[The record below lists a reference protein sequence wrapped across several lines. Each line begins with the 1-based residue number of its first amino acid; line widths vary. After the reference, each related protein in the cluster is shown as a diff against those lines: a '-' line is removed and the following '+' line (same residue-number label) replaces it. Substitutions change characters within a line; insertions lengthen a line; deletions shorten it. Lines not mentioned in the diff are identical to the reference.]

1 MQPKQITIYTKS
13 ADETNLNPYR
23 NYCHKTEDNLPLFT
37 TCSRIQNIW
46 KYFQPIYNKLAK
58 KAHTPQEHILT
69 LSSNNLNSNNNKL
82 VLTLTQIII
91 YEIWQARNNLKYD
104 NSQLTQ
110 KTIINKIITQ
120 IQAILNTHYNH
131 HKEQDTLDQFDAS
144 FCINRAIA
152 ILNGNK
158 LQINI

>member
-1 MQPKQITIYTKS
+1 MEILPTDLQW
-13 ADETNLNPYR
+13 TNK
-23 NYCHKTEDNLPLFT
+23 KT
-37 TCSRIQNIW
+37 
-46 KYFQPIYNKLAK
+46 
-58 KAHTPQEHILT
+58 HTPQAHILT
-69 LSSNNLNSNNNKL
+69 LSSNNLNPKNKKL

-104 NSQLTQ
+104 NTQLTQ

-131 HKEQDTLDQFDAS
+131 HKEQDILDQFDAS

-152 ILNGNK
+152 TLNGNK
-158 LQINI
+158 LQINIWKASYREYCSPIERRNYGN